1 MRVRDTAFSFAI
13 AVTFGLVAC
22 QQNGA
27 TGSTARGLDVPF
39 ATTNTTTLP
48 ALDAAAMNATSA
60 ADVTFASP
68 ETTAQT
74 IAPAT
79 VTLDAGAGATTTANA
94 PATDLRDGGS
104 VVRDVAMAPGD
115 VMVMGDAGI
124 ANTAN
129 TAQGAANPNV
139 VYVPVPM
146 PVSVPVFGNSNSVPS
161 GNVPTTPTP
170 TNVPTTPPLGNT
182 GTNLN
187 GTIPGGPVG
196 ATPGVPPSA
205 PPGAFPPPPA
215 VPPSAMPPSAMP
227 PTPTAPMMPSAPPG
241 AFGIPAPPVIPVPR

>member
-1 MRVRDTAFSFAI
+1 MRVRDTAFTFAI
-13 AVTFGLVAC
+13 AVTFGLAAC

-27 TGSTARGLDVPF
+27 TGATARGLDVPF
-39 ATTNTTTLP
+39 ATTNTATLP
-48 ALDAAAMNATSA
+48 ALDAAAMNATTA

-74 IAPAT
+74 FAPT
-79 VTLDAGAGATTTANA
+79 TFTPDAGATANTNA
-94 PATDLRDGGS
+94 PATNLRDGGS
-104 VVRDVAMAPGD
+104 IVRDVAMVPGD
-115 VMVMGDAGI
+115 VVVVGDAGI
-124 ANTAN
+124 ANTTTA
-129 TAQGAANPNV
+129 AQGAANPNV
-139 VYVPVPM
+139 VYVPVPV

-161 GNVPTTPTP
+161 GNVPTTQTP
-170 TNVPTTPPLGNT
+170 THVPTTPPLGST

-215 VPPSAMPPSAMP
+215 VPPSAVPPSAMP
-227 PTPTAPMMPSAPPG
+227 PTPSVPMMPSAPPG